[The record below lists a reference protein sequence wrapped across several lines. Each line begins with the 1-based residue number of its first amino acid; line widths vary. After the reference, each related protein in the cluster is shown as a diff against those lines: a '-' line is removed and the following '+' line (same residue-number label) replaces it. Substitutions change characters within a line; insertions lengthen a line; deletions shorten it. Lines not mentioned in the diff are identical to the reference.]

1 MIKLVVLES
10 PYAGDVE
17 RNLRYGRLCVKDSL
31 MRDESPIAS
40 HLLYTQE
47 GVLDDTRPLERRIG
61 IRMGWEW
68 LRVCDYVVAYTD
80 YGITGGIQGGIDLA
94 LKLGKQIEFR
104 KITETQNDN

>member
-1 MIKLVVLES
+1 MINLVVLES
-10 PYAGDVE
+10 PYAGDVG
-17 RNLRYGRLCVKDSL
+17 RNLKYGRLCVKDSL

-47 GVLDDTRPLERRIG
+47 GVLDDAIPLERRLG

-68 LRVCDYVVAYTD
+68 LRVCDYVVVYTD
-80 YGITGGIQGGIDLA
+80 YGITGGMQEGIDLA

-104 KITETQNDN
+104 KTMETENDN